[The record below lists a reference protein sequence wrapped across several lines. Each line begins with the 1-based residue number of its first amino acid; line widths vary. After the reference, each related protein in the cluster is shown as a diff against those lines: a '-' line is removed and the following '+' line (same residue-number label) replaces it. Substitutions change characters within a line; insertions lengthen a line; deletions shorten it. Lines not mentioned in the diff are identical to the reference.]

1 MTAKE
6 AVRAALAD
14 VGESV
19 RLFDVAPAIA
29 RPSRSDVAPHVP
41 GVLLSDVQPEHV
53 KWMWPGRLAERKI
66 TVLDGDPGVGKSSI
80 TLDLAAR
87 ITRGVAW
94 PDGSRNP
101 GGGVVVLAAEDGIA
115 DTVRP
120 RFDAAGG
127 DPARVRVIAMLSD
140 ASGDERMP
148 TIPDD
153 LQAVEAA
160 VADVRARLVIVDP
173 LMAYL
178 GRDTNSYRD
187 QDVRRALTPLAALA
201 DRCGF
206 AVLIVRHLT
215 KAPGG
220 TPLYRGGGS
229 IGIIGAAR
237 IALLAG
243 RDPNDETR
251 CVLLP
256 LKSNLG
262 PPPEGITYQIEG
274 SSNGASRIAWG
285 GATGLRAD
293 EVLALPSTGEERSAL
308 DAAVDFLIERLDGGQ
323 PVESETL
330 LHEAKAAGHAVPTVR
345 KAAKRLGVNTHD
357 RAGFGPGYKS
367 RWSLLDHQMP
377 TSPSQNDGQVGKTW
391 ASREEANDAGLPEGE
406 YL

>member
-1 MTAKE
+1 MTATEE

-14 VGESV
+14 VDKSV
-19 RLFDVAPAIA
+19 RLFDAAPSIA
-29 RPSRSDVAPHVP
+29 RPARSDVAPHVP
-41 GVLLSDVQPEHV
+41 GVLLSEVQPEHV
-53 KWMWPGRLAERKI
+53 KWMWSGRLAERKI

-101 GGGVVVLAAEDGIA
+101 GGGVVVLAAEDGVA

-127 DPARVRVIAMLSD
+127 DATRVRVITMLSN
-140 ASGDERMP
+140 AEGVERMP

-160 VADVRARLVIVDP
+160 VSDVRARLVIVDP

-243 RDPNDETR
+243 RDPHDDTR

-262 PPPEGITYQIEG
+262 PSPDGITYQIA
-274 SSNGASRIAWG
+274 SATNGASRIVWG
-285 GATGLRAD
+285 GSTGLRPD
-293 EVLALPSTGEERSAL
+293 EILAQPSSGDERSAL
-308 DAAVDFLIERLDGGQ
+308 DEACDFLRDELADG
-323 PVESETL
+323 PVPAKELMGDRRRQAGIAEVTL
-330 LHEAKAAGHAVPTVR
+330 NRARRQLRVQSSPNAFGGVRMLSLPADSQSRSSNPSADHPREMNKTDSDDQDCDEA
-345 KAAKRLGVNTHD
+345 
-357 RAGFGPGYKS
+357 GY
-367 RWSLLDHQMP
+367 
-377 TSPSQNDGQVGKTW
+377 
-391 ASREEANDAGLPEGE
+391 
-406 YL
+406 

>member
-1 MTAKE
+1 M
-6 AVRAALAD
+6 
-14 VGESV
+14 
-19 RLFDVAPAIA
+19 
-29 RPSRSDVAPHVP
+29 
-41 GVLLSDVQPEHV
+41 LLSDVQSEHV
-53 KWMWPGRLAERKI
+53 KWMWSGRLAERKI

-87 ITRGVAW
+87 ITRGLPW

-127 DPARVRVIAMLSD
+127 DATRVRVIAMLSGSD
-140 ASGDERMP
+140 GDERMP

-187 QDVRRALTPLAALA
+187 QDVRRALAPLAALA

-243 RDPNDETR
+243 RDPHDETR

-262 PPPEGITYQIEG
+262 PPPEGITYQIES
-274 SSNGASRIAWG
+274 SSNGASCIVWG
-285 GATGLRAD
+285 GSTGLRAD
-293 EVLALPSTGEERSAL
+293 EVLAQPTSGDERNAFDEACDFLRAELADGPVPAKELMGNRRRQAGIAEVTLSRARRLLGVQSSPNAFGGVRMLSLPSDSQSRSSNPSPDHPQDMIKTDGDDQHCVEEL
-308 DAAVDFLIERLDGGQ
+308 
-323 PVESETL
+323 
-330 LHEAKAAGHAVPTVR
+330 
-345 KAAKRLGVNTHD
+345 
-357 RAGFGPGYKS
+357 Y
-367 RWSLLDHQMP
+367 
-377 TSPSQNDGQVGKTW
+377 
-391 ASREEANDAGLPEGE
+391 
-406 YL
+406 

>member
-1 MTAKE
+1 MTATEE

-14 VGESV
+14 VDASV
-19 RLFDVAPAIA
+19 RMFDVAPLKT

-87 ITRGVAW
+87 ITRGAAW
-94 PDGSRNP
+94 PDGSRNA

-127 DPARVRVIAMLSD
+127 DAARVRVIAMLSNAD
-140 ASGDERMP
+140 GDERMP

-153 LQAVEAA
+153 LQSVEAA

-243 RDPNDETR
+243 RDPHDDTR

-262 PPPEGITYQIEG
+262 PPPDGITYRIEG
-274 SSNGASRIAWG
+274 SSNGASRIDWG
-285 GATGLRAD
+285 EATEVRAD
-293 EVLALPSTGEERSAL
+293 EVLALPSSGEERTAL
-308 DAAVDFLIERLDGGQ
+308 DEACDFLRNELGDGPVAVVDVERR
-323 PVESETL
+323 
-330 LHEAKAAGHAVPTVR
+330 ARAAGHTAITLR
-345 KAAKRLGVNTHD
+345 RARSRLGLLSSPNDFGGKRMLHF
-357 RAGFGPGYKS
+357 AGPGQS
-367 RWSLLDHQMP
+367 RSSNPSVDHP
-377 TSPSQNDGQVGKTW
+377 KNVSETVGDDRDC
-391 ASREEANDAGLPEGE
+391 AEEL
-406 YL
+406 Y